1 MVRSAVDIDQVAV
14 SYLKY
19 DAEGYEGSCQNC
31 LNADEDLIQY
41 GLPVETECTFGDIQG
56 AET

>member
-1 MVRSAVDIDQVAV
+1 MVRSAVDIDQVVV

-19 DAEGYEGSCQNC
+19 DAEGYEGCRQNG
-31 LNADEDLIQY
+31 LNADEDFIQY
-41 GLPVETECTFGDIQG
+41 GLSVETECTFGDIQG